1 MLYTITVETK
11 RTITYEVSANDEA
24 EARDTYLYKGKYIT
38 STETDRKIIDTEKK
52 SESYKYRPT
61 TKTLRKPVGSMRL
74 ELPQVIKWTTL

>member
-24 EARDTYLYKGKYIT
+24 EAHDTYLDKGKYIT

-52 SESYKYRPT
+52 SESYKYTPT
-61 TKTLRKPVGSMRL
+61 TKTLKKPVGSIRPEFSEM
-74 ELPQVIKWTTL
+74 IKWATL